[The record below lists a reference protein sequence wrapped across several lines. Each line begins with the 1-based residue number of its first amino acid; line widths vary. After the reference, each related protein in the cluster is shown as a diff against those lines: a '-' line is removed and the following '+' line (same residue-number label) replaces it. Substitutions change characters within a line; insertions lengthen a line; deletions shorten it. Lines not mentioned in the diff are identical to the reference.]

1 MKVSKARISYSR
13 VEINSGS
20 MLNFGRII
28 WGLLENPPWM
38 SRSYISFP
46 IELTMVIFQVV
57 MSVFRFFF
65 HPWSLRW
72 ILWHN
77 TEFSRGLKPSFII
90 KQMQKVIIQ
99 QRSPDAVR
107 LKTRRCP
114 CGLKDQSYPSTCWA
128 IADCYY
134 WSGSC
139 QLAVNLWD
147 AVFPGDLVF
156 EPELPM
162 GVHSFF
168 ALKFGYMKNGFVSSS
183 HVSIVVLTTEKT
195 SRNFIK
201 VPFF

>member
-139 QLAVNLWD
+139 QFVRCRLSGRSGFWTGITHGCPQ
-147 AVFPGDLVF
+147 FF
-156 EPELPM
+156 CPEIWIHEERICFIL
-162 GVHSFF
+162 SCFDC
-168 ALKFGYMKNGFVSSS
+168 
-183 HVSIVVLTTEKT
+183 SINDRE
-195 SRNFIK
+195 NI
-201 VPFF
+201 

>member
-1 MKVSKARISYSR
+1 MVSKARISYSR

-20 MLNFGRII
+20 MLNFGRVI
-28 WGLLENPPWM
+28 WRLLENPPGM
-38 SRSYISFP
+38 SRCYISFP

-57 MSVFRFFF
+57 MSVFRVFF

-99 QRSPDAVR
+99 QRSPDTVR

-114 CGLKDQSYPSTCWA
+114 CGFIQYETPELSFNMLSHCGLLLQ
-128 IADCYY
+128 
-134 WSGSC
+134 G
-139 QLAVNLWD
+139 AVNLWD
-147 AVFPGDLVF
+147 AVFGRSGF
-156 EPELPM
+156 WT
-162 GVHSFF
+162 GIVHGCPQFF

-183 HVSIVVLTTEKT
+183 HVSIVVLMTEKT
-195 SRNFIK
+195 ARNFIK
-201 VPFF
+201 VLYF